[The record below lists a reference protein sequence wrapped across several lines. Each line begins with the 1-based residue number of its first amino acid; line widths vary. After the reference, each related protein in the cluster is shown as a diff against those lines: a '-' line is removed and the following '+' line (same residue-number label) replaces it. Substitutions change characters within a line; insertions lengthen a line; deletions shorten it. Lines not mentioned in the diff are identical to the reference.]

1 MTARVRRSTP
11 CPHHPDVRDCGDCVA
26 AAHRRAIA
34 AAEVRVH
41 AAPDQC
47 AEVFAS
53 MAMGD
58 AEAALDGF
66 NVLRENG
73 IPLAVTTA
81 WPHLCPSCGVRS
93 GYVPGRFAV
102 LGAGICPNSRCPG
115 RRVRC
120 QLPEVRR

>member
-41 AAPDQC
+41 AAPDQF
-47 AEVFAS
+47 AEVIAS
-53 MAMGD
+53 MSLGD
-58 AEAALDGF
+58 AEAALAGF

-73 IPLAVTTA
+73 IPFIPRCTPIQ
-81 WPHLCPSCGVRS
+81 WGMPCPRCGTPIRH
-93 GYVPGRFAV
+93 YR
-102 LGAGICPNSRCPG
+102 GACERMSCPG

>member
-1 MTARVRRSTP
+1 MIAPVRRSTP

-47 AEVFAS
+47 AEVIAS

-66 NVLRENG
+66 RILRENG
-73 IPLAVTTA
+73 VPLWQPANLGCSHRRCRACRTMQPA
-81 WPHLCPSCGVRS
+81 DAPCA
-93 GYVPGRFAV
+93 FA
-102 LGAGICPNSRCPG
+102 SCPG
-115 RRVRC
+115 RRVRY